1 MNYEGEKFLLKL
13 YRELYAKES
22 VQHSGTISDNK
33 YELINKYLER
43 LQKTEKIFISE
54 NKELIKYLKKRY
66 YDKYVIKEYD
76 IKSNRKDTKEKI
88 IKSQQESLD
97 KWLDYLMKEE
107 SYPMWAR
114 YWAFQGMLKL
124 GQYNKDTNS
133 FSKRSKKTTS
143 PFIELNKEALN
154 KTMDLLIEAINSN
167 NLNDEILNKLI
178 ENGNFGRIYA
188 YNIKKQIEKD
198 KENNVETGIWK
209 TYRYNE
215 AKKLAND
222 ISEKNTG
229 WCITSETISKNYLD
243 YGTMYIYYTKDQN
256 GNYTIPRICIRKE
269 DINVA
274 EVKGILN
281 KDNNLEYEM
290 LDIAIEKID
299 QIHNGDK
306 FKRIANDM
314 KQLTEIIEKHDKNII
329 LSTEELRFLYEI
341 DKEIGSFTYQKDS
354 RIKKIINERNI
365 KEDLSRIF
373 NCSINQVGIEKE
385 DLTKKDMYVYYGSI
399 TYNKD
404 ENIIMPPVVVGTIYL
419 DDNTT
424 IKGFENLK
432 LITGSLIGDYLLTAE
447 NLTSLEQINRNLETP
462 KLKSAKGLENLKKV
476 GGTVKLQSLTG
487 AKGLYNLKETG
498 NLIIKNVRTSEG
510 LENLEIVRGNLDIS
524 NMIDLSHLESLKLI
538 ERNIICYASNSL
550 NDMLHINIK
559 GDIHFYHMINIHNL
573 FGRKRTR

>member
-22 VQHSGTISDNK
+22 VKHSGTISDNK

-43 LQKTEKIFISE
+43 LQRTEKIFISE

-133 FSKRSKKTTS
+133 YSKRSKKTTS

-154 KTMDLLIEAINSN
+154 KTMDLIIETINSN
-167 NLNDEILNKLI
+167 NLNDEVLNKLI

-188 YNIKKQIEKD
+188 YNIRKQIEKD
-198 KENNVETGIWK
+198 RETNVEKGIWK
-209 TYRYNE
+209 TYEYSE
-215 AKKLAND
+215 AKKLVND

-229 WCITSETISKNYLD
+229 WCITSETISKNYLE
-243 YGTMYIYYTKDQN
+243 YGTIYIYYTKDKN
-256 GNYTIPRICIRKE
+256 GDYTIPRICIRNE

-274 EVKGILN
+274 EVKGVLD
-281 KDNNLEYEM
+281 KANNLEYEM
-290 LDIAIEKID
+290 IDIAIDKLD
-299 QIHNGDK
+299 KIHNGER
-306 FKRIANDM
+306 FKQIGEDI
-314 KQLTEIIEKHDKNII
+314 KYLTKIIEKHEKNIT
-329 LSTEELRFLYEI
+329 LSTEELKFLYEI
-341 DKEIGSFTYQKDS
+341 DKEIESFTYQKDS
-354 RIKKIINERNI
+354 RIKKTINTRNK

-373 NCSINQVGIEKE
+373 NCNINQIGIKQE
-385 DLTKKDMYVYYGSI
+385 DLTRKDIYVYYGSI
-399 TYNKD
+399 TYHKD
-404 ENIIMPPVVVGTIYL
+404 ENLIIPPVVVGTIYL

-447 NLTSLEQINRNLETP
+447 NLTSLEQINRNLEVP
-462 KLKSAKGLENLKKV
+462 KLKSANGLENLKKV
-476 GGTVKLQSLTG
+476 GQTVKLQSLTS
-487 AKGLYNLKETG
+487 AKGLNNLRETG
-498 NLIIKNVRTSEG
+498 NLIVKNIRNSEG

-538 ERNIICYASNSL
+538 EKNVICYASNSL
-550 NDMLHINIK
+550 NDMLNINIK

-573 FGRKRTR
+573 FGRKRTK